1 MGHIVTI
8 HPDGG
13 QAKVIR
19 LEVVNDRIIRVRAT
33 SKDDLPQ
40 KMQSLMIVPQ
50 QVPAK
55 NSYTIT
61 ETPESIEVIAKQV
74 RAVVSKAT
82 GEVCFYDGLGKTLL
96 LKESGNGKQFWDFT
110 VPERELG
117 LKGGVQPTEAQLHGL
132 TWQM

>member
-1 MGHIVTI
+1 MMAALVSRAAIVDRMGHIVTI

-50 QVPAK
+50 QAPAK

-74 RAVVSKAT
+74 RAVVSKAK
-82 GEVCFYDGLGKTLL
+82 VRCV
-96 LKESGNGKQFWDFT
+96 SMMAW
-110 VPERELG
+110 ER
-117 LKGGVQPTEAQLHGL
+117 HSC
-132 TWQM
+132 